1 MFSFKSTLLQE
12 ANNIIVT
19 RTVPSHALHRD
30 SFPHPTLI
38 FVCCL
43 GLPNNMSSK
52 RTSSS
57 SNSSRVSWIL
67 FLRFSRVLLFNSFG
81 LIHGA
86 LFMGL
91 CSWGFIHFI
100 DVTSFHFIIF
110 HIAVLWIFHP
120 NFSISIFI
128 VHVDFHFNSFAKLCV
143 ICVLIVYLV
152 NDSDNSVHLYTFLV
166 ICLLNDHQFFIRH
179 HLTTRLNFDSD
190 CQMIHIRANLLFSS
204 IISAISHSDLLSSN
218 LIDFAS
224 SFSFIL
230 ACIAAISIAS
240 ARRSLFL
247 LVHSL
252 ISLML
257 VEFFL
262 S

>member
-1 MFSFKSTLLQE
+1 MGPYSWG
-12 ANNIIVT
+12 
-19 RTVPSHALHRD
+19 
-30 SFPHPTLI
+30 
-38 FVCCL
+38 FV
-43 GLPNNMSSK
+43 
-52 RTSSS
+52 
-57 SNSSRVSWIL
+57 
-67 FLRFSRVLLFNSFG
+67 
-81 LIHGA
+81 HGA
-86 LFMGL
+86 LFISLMSL
-91 CSWGFIHFI
+91 HFI
-100 DVTSFHFIIF
+100 SLSFILPSFEYFTPIF
-110 HIAVLWIFHP
+110 KFPFLLFMWIFILIHLR
-120 NFSISIFI
+120 NF
-128 VHVDFHFNSFAKLCV
+128 CV
-143 ICVLIVYLV
+143 ICVLTVYLV
-152 NDSDNSVHLYTFLV
+152 NDSDNSVPLYTLLV

-179 HLTTRLNFDSD
+179 YLTTRLNFDSD

-257 VEFFL
+257 VEFSL